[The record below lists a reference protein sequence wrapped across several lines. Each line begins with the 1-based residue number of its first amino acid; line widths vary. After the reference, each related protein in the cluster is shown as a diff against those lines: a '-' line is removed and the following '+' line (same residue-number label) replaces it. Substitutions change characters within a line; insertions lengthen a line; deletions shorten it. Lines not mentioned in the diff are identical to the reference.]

1 MVVLRVVAEQSAGLG
16 LAWLQ
21 VRATVK
27 KGEVTVS
34 KTEGIPE
41 RGPMPLREREGCN
54 ARRGDKRCSVG
65 GGRDERRLMG

>member
-34 KTEGIPE
+34 KRRRYLEGGKCP
-41 RGPMPLREREGCN
+41 
-54 ARRGDKRCSVG
+54 
-65 GGRDERRLMG
+65 